1 MLLLLAPDA
10 PWRLLRLGRW
20 TTAGLALAG
29 GLLLLAG
36 WTAGGVAVLA
46 AGSGLAVVGA
56 WWMQRSL
63 ARSLAHAQHLDKALL
78 QSQKMAEIGQLASGV
93 AHEINNPLAIIGQEA
108 ELALLLL
115 GDENPNGHG
124 ADIRDSLRQ
133 ICQQV
138 ARGGDITR
146 KLLDFSRPREAFVQ
160 AWDLNRLVEDMILLV
175 ERDERLIDVDVIR
188 SYDPTLTSL
197 HTDGPL
203 LRQVLLNLLNNA
215 AQAAQAAQATQ
226 ATQTVQSGQAPPTR
240 TGHITVTTAKTASHA
255 EISVRDSGAG
265 ILPEHLDKLF
275 TPFFTTKAPGQGTG
289 LGLALCK
296 RMVESLGGS
305 IRVHSVYGQGAAF
318 TIQLPLDVPAGRALH
333 EAPRHG

>member
-1 MLLLLAPDA
+1 MRSLLAPDA

-20 TTAGLALAG
+20 TTAGLALTG
-29 GLLLLAG
+29 GGLLLAG
-36 WTAGGVAVLA
+36 WTTAGTAVLA
-46 AGSGLAVVGA
+46 VGSALAVGGA

-108 ELALLLL
+108 ELTLLLL

-124 ADIRDSLRQ
+124 ADIRDSLCQ

-138 ARGGDITR
+138 ARGGEITR

-160 AWDLNRLVEDMILLV
+160 AWDLNRLVEDMVLLV
-175 ERDERLIDVDVIR
+175 ERDERLLDVEVIR
-188 SYDPTLTSL
+188 RYDPALTTL

-215 AQAAQAAQATQ
+215 AQAVQAAQGSHHARGGKGRI
-226 ATQTVQSGQAPPTR
+226 V
-240 TGHITVTTAKTASHA
+240 VTTAKTAGHA
-255 EISVRDSGAG
+255 DIVVRDSGVG
-265 ILPEHLDKLF
+265 IAPEHLDKLF

-296 RMVESLGGS
+296 RMVESMGGS
-305 IRVHSVYGQGAAF
+305 IRVESTLGQGAAF
-318 TIQLPLDVPAGRALH
+318 TIQLPLDIPPGRALY
-333 EAPRHG
+333 EAQPHA